1 MKWITSF
8 LLLSFLFLGTTPAQ
22 RSDPNQSRMQDTIQ
36 RHYWESLSNA
46 TARSQTSTQTEMEI
60 RTEAQLKEREFL
72 LKADKFVQVW
82 KVFIRE
88 YNTRGAFNVKLAQK
102 ASKAFRDLEGS
113 EGWLKEK

>member
-8 LLLSFLFLGTTPAQ
+8 LLLSFLFLSTTSAQ
-22 RSDPNQSRMQDTIQ
+22 SPHPNQSRMQDAIQ

-46 TARSQTSTQTEMEI
+46 ASSQTSTQTEMEK
-60 RTEAQLKEREFL
+60 RTEAQLKERELL

-82 KVFIRE
+82 EVLIRE
-88 YNTRGAFNVKLAQK
+88 YSMRGAFNVKLAQK

>member
-1 MKWITSF
+1 MNF

-22 RSDPNQSRMQDTIQ
+22 SPHPNQSRMQDTIQ

-46 TARSQTSTQTEMEI
+46 ASRSQTSSQTEIEK
-60 RTEAQLKEREFL
+60 RTEAQLNEREFL

-82 KVFIRE
+82 SVFIRE
-88 YNTRGAFNVKLAQK
+88 YNARGAFNVKLAQK

-113 EGWLKEK
+113 EGWLKQK